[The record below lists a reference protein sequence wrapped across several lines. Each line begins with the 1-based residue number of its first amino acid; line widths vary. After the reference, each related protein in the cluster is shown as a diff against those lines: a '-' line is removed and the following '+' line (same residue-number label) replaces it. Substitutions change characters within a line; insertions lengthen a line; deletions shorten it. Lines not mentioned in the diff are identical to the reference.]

1 MKNKISANKFKIND
15 GPNGNFTTEKWNNWN
30 KNFHCVGSIQNEDDR
45 EKIRA
50 VELTILIKREKT
62 GRNIETQRL
71 WDNNKSISTCAIRI
85 PEKDNKERMKY

>member
-45 EKIRA
+45 EKI
-50 VELTILIKREKT
+50 E
-62 GRNIETQRL
+62 Q
-71 WDNNKSISTCAIRI
+71 
-85 PEKDNKERMKY
+85 